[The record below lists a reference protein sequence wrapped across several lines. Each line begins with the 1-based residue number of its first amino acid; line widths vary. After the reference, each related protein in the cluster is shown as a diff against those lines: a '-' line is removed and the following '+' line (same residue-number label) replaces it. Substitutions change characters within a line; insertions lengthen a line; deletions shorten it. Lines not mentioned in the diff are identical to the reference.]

1 MTAANAKKTDLK
13 NQLKEPKNPGAAEK
27 RASAPKTSGA
37 TVTIACKIPNGL
49 ELQLC
54 KRDDYD
60 EETPSGTRR
69 RIRYVK
75 VGEIVVVRGPANPV
89 GNPNAKA
96 VPLVGGYA
104 LTHGV
109 SADFWKEWRDQNEA
123 NPLVVG
129 HMIFAQPK
137 RDSARDQAAE
147 QGSLRSGLEPLI
159 APVKGGAKDPRL
171 PKSVNPKVGPLRT
184 EDERAKAAV
193 EAAEFADEEEDADAA

>member
-1 MTAANAKKTDLK
+1 MTAAAKKTDLK
-13 NQLKEPKNPGAAEK
+13 EPKNPDAATK
-27 RASAPKTSGA
+27 RASAPKTSGE

-60 EETPSGTRR
+60 EETPSGTRK

-89 GNPNAKA
+89 GNPNARA
-96 VPLVGGYA
+96 VPLIGGYA

-109 SADFWKEWRDQNEA
+109 SADFWNEWLEQNEM
-123 NPLVVG
+123 NPLVVNN
-129 HMIFAQPK
+129 MIFAQTK
-137 RDSARDQAAE
+137 RESARDQAAE
-147 QGSLRSGLEPLI
+147 QSTTRSGLEPLI

-171 PKSVNPKVGPLRT
+171 PKSVNPKVGPVRT
-184 EDERAKAAV
+184 EDERAKAAA